1 MNGNNRPPRPTGALA
16 AVGAGLVMVACCAGP
31 VLLAGGTLGALG
43 GLLRNPWIIAT
54 ATVVVAA
61 AIAVLVRRRRA
72 GRSACCP
79 PPLSRPE
86 DQEQAERPDR
96 YGRSG

>member
-1 MNGNNRPPRPTGALA
+1 MTGNDRPSRPTGALA
-16 AVGAGLVMVACCAGP
+16 ALGVGLVMVACCAGP
-31 VLLAGGTLGALG
+31 VLLAGGALGALG
-43 GLLRNPWIIAT
+43 GVLRNPWIIAAAT
-54 ATVVVAA
+54 AVVAA

-79 PPLSRPE
+79 PALSPQ
-86 DQEQAERPDR
+86 DQEQVERPGR

>member
-1 MNGNNRPPRPTGALA
+1 MNGNDRPPRPAGALA

-31 VLLAGGTLGALG
+31 VLLVGGALGALG
-43 GLLRNPWIIAT
+43 GVLRNPWIIAAAT
-54 ATVVVAA
+54 AVVAA

-72 GRSACCP
+72 GRRACCP
-79 PPLSRPE
+79 PALSPE
-86 DQEQAERPDR
+86 GQKQVERPGR